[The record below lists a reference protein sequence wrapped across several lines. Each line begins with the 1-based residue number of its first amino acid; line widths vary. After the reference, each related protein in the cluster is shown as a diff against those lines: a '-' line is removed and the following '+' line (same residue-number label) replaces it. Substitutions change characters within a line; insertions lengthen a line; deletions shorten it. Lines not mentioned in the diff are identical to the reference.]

1 MPLFGKIDKHRELL
15 KANIN
20 KLGIPQN
27 VFQEM
32 MPNDTDSY
40 FGKNYIKAHNI
51 TFYLHKD
58 FYSLIDS
65 TTTSPSDRTAVPL
78 NLKRLQVEQQSMGEQ
93 LGKGGGGG

>member
-15 KANIN
+15 KANIY

-40 FGKNYIKAHNI
+40 FGKNYIKAQNI

-65 TTTSPSDRTAVPL
+65 TTTSPSDRTADPL
-78 NLKRLQVEQQSMGEQ
+78 NLKRLQVEQRSMGEQ
-93 LGKGGGGG
+93 LGKGGGGA